1 MRSGYFVILGLT
13 GTLIVGACSTTS
25 PENGKSGSNSPG
37 QANAANTNVVVNP
50 DNSNAV
56 VANGMVVPPG
66 GGDANATSTAS
77 SDQLHE
83 PDMPGQLNDKMRKLN
98 SSGGSVDAAALA
110 MKNARPAPDNSTFT
124 SYLTDAGYEIRTF
137 KNHPQLLRVEKRTA
151 NDGSQTI
158 KVFLRNGK
166 VVQLPGKS
174 IPLLASAPAEVI
186 AGVAGIQ
193 PASPKT
199 APGSTEAKKATN

>member
-1 MRSGYFVILGLT
+1 M
-13 GTLIVGACSTTS
+13 
-25 PENGKSGSNSPG
+25 
-37 QANAANTNVVVNP
+37 NP

-56 VANGMVVPPG
+56 VTNGMVVSPQG
-66 GGDANATSTAS
+66 VDANANSTAS
-77 SDQLHE
+77 SDQLQT
-83 PDMPGQLNDKMRKLN
+83 PDMPGRLNDKMKKLN
-98 SSGGSVDAAALA
+98 SSAGSVDAAALA

-151 NDGSQTI
+151 TDGSQTI

-166 VVQLPGKS
+166 VVELPGKT
-174 IPLLASAPAEVI
+174 IPLIATAPAEVI

-199 APGSTEAKKATN
+199 APGATDAKKATN

>member
-1 MRSGYFVILGLT
+1 MRSGYFLILGLT

-25 PENGKSGSNSPG
+25 PEKGKSQSNSTSQP
-37 QANAANTNVVVNP
+37 NAANTAAVVNP

-56 VANGMVVPPG
+56 VANGMVVSPQG
-66 GGDANATSTAS
+66 VDANSTSSAS
-77 SDQLHE
+77 SEQ
-83 PDMPGQLNDKMRKLN
+83 PADMPGRLNDKMSKLKG
-98 SSGGSVDAAALA
+98 SSESVDAAALA

-158 KVFLRNGK
+158 KIFLRNGK
-166 VVQLPGKS
+166 VVELPGKT
-174 IPLLASAPAEVI
+174 IPLIASAPAEVI
-186 AGVAGIQ
+186 AGAAGIQ